1 LLLMDS
7 TQSASVP
14 AADLVPELRQQVF
27 RWLWRWCGR
36 LAVAL
41 MLLWTAAFVLQAL
54 SLRWLGEAN
63 LCTAFLLFLPP
74 GIWLLPGAMIWLFT
88 LLFRWRAALVLG
100 TVSLLFFALQFGW
113 RIGSEPEPVARDQRS
128 SDTLVILT
136 NNRGQGG
143 GHSLRPFKNHIQPDI
158 MVFQESATPAS
169 TYLADPGYGEFIHGE
184 TLKDFTLIS
193 RFPVRPGRLIQWSGG
208 RTPVSSFIYAARFEV
223 DWNGRLI
230 AVYVVHLR
238 SPREVLLGLRWGGFL
253 HGIPL
258 PFKGWRDRAAQEMV
272 FWQNQMDMAADL
284 ERQVS
289 AESLPCIVAGDF
301 NAPHVGAIHRRLTGQ
316 LQDAHEVNGHGFG
329 FTFPGET
336 HNPLSLGGPWL
347 RIDQILL
354 SAHWT
359 VEACWT
365 EDLRKSQ
372 HRAVAALLKLKDTK

>member
-1 LLLMDS
+1 MDS
-7 TQSASVP
+7 PQHAPVP
-14 AADLVPELRQQVF
+14 ATDLGPELRLQIL

-41 MLLWTAAFVLQAL
+41 MLIWTTLFGVQAL
-54 SLRWLGEAN
+54 CLHWLGEGN
-63 LCTAFLLFLPP
+63 LCTAFMLFLPP
-74 GIWLLPGAMIWLFT
+74 GIWLLPGVMIWFFT

-100 TVSLLFFALQFGW
+100 SVAVLIFVLQFGW
-113 RIGSEPEPVARDQRS
+113 RPGAEPFPSPREKRS

-143 GHSLRPFKNHIQPDI
+143 GHSLRPFKNYIQPDV
-158 MVFQESATPAS
+158 MVFQESSTSAA
-169 TYLADPGYGEFIHGE
+169 TYLKDPGYGEFAYGE
-184 TLKDFTLIS
+184 TLKEFTLIS
-193 RFPVRPGRLIQWSGG
+193 RFPVRPGRLLQWSGG
-208 RTPVSSFIYAARFEV
+208 RELGSSFTYAARFEV
-223 DWNGRLI
+223 DWNGRPI

-238 SPREVLLGLRWGGFL
+238 SPREVLLGIRWGGFL
-253 HGIPL
+253 RGIPL
-258 PFKGWRDRAAQEMV
+258 PFKRWQDRAAQEMI

-289 AESLPCIVAGDF
+289 AESLPCVVAGDF
-301 NAPHVGAIHRRLTGQ
+301 NAPHVGAIHRRLISR
-316 LQDAHEVNGHGFG
+316 LQDAHEVAGHGFG

-354 SAHWT
+354 SSHWT

-365 EDLRKSQ
+365 EGLRKSQ
-372 HRAVAALLKLKDTK
+372 HRAVAALLKWKDEK